1 MLDWE
6 PELGAQII
14 ALLMQ
19 NGGDKGQSALRRRLY
34 SLQADAA
41 IKLFE

>member
-6 PELGAQII
+6 PELGAQIL
-14 ALLMQ
+14 ALLIQ
-19 NGGDKGQSALRRRLY
+19 TGGDKGQTALRRRLY
-34 SLQADAA
+34 SLQADTA

>member
-6 PELGAQII
+6 PELGARIL
-14 ALLMQ
+14 ALLIQ
-19 NGGDKGQSALRRRLY
+19 SGADKGKDALRRRLY
-34 SLQADAA
+34 SLQADTA